1 MGFRRT
7 FSEQVYMQFC
17 NEFGTALV
25 DGKFP
30 ATYIPMTEFESGVFI
45 VKLGTFDSAIDVQVY
60 QAKTAAGGDAKV
72 LTGAAKTDI
81 AATDDGKYLSIQF
94 DTSNLDIAND
104 FAYVSLDVASA
115 AGGNDYADILFLGLG
130 ARREPVTQPASYYA
144 KVVI

>member
-30 ATYIPMTEFESGVFI
+30 TTYISMSEFEFGVFV
-45 VKLGTFDSAIDVQVY
+45 VKLGTLDSAIDVQVY
-60 QAKTAAGGDAKV
+60 QAKTAAGGSAKV

-81 AATDDGKYLSIQF
+81 LATDDGYYMTIEF
-94 DTSNLDIAND
+94 RTSQLDIAND
-104 FAYVSLDVASA
+104 FAFVSLDVASA
-115 AGGNDYADILFLGLG
+115 AGSNDYADIIFLGLG
-130 ARREPVTQPASYYA
+130 ARREPVDQPDAYYDA
-144 KVVI
+144 IVL